1 MPATMM
7 PYQGKK
13 KTRNAKSCRNWGAMN
28 EGDIFEEAL
37 LADSMAISDAYKD
50 GYSAGHQEKSQD
62 LFRQGFDAGFQMSTQ
77 LANLASDILNC
88 PNDAKLRGNALSIAM
103 LLSKLELENSDESA
117 LLLEKILKI
126 KIISSPL
133 GLGLAKIL
141 ILKFNPQ
148 DHRHKF

>member
-1 MPATMM
+1 
-7 PYQGKK
+7 
-13 KTRNAKSCRNWGAMN
+13 MN

-117 LLLEKILKI
+117 LLLEKILVKY
-126 KIISSPL
+126 KLFKANSRSK
-133 GLGLAKIL
+133 GL
-141 ILKFNPQ
+141 FNL
-148 DHRHKF
+148 